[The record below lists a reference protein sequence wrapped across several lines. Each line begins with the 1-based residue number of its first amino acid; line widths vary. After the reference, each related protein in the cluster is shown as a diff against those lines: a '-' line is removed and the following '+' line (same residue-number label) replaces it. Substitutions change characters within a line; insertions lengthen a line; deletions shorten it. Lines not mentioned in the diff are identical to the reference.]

1 MHPVTWPIVT
11 ELTRGRPRLVSGT
24 LQINAAA
31 TDQVQPLRLHC
42 VRDDYGWDAIRYEVR
57 DGRIICDHT
66 VMFPYLTDVRPGDG
80 GLLVVPGSH
89 KSMFERPA
97 EMFNNGV
104 VETLDQL
111 PPGVENIT
119 PRAGD
124 MLVMNELVTHGALPW
139 TPRDRQRMILVLRYM
154 PQYSRAPE
162 IPEAV
167 QRRLTRETLELTSHA
182 GYQDVKEIARGSEA
196 AVIYPRSKIA
206 EYAARRP
213 IFAKHRRV
221 VVVRV
226 FVKKTRRTPRRET
239 EVALRRAGD
248 VSK

>member
-1 MHPVTWPIVT
+1 M
-11 ELTRGRPRLVSGT
+11 
-24 LQINAAA
+24 
-31 TDQVQPLRLHC
+31 
-42 VRDDYGWDAIRYEVR
+42 
-57 DGRIICDHT
+57 
-66 VMFPYLTDVRPGDG
+66 
-80 GLLVVPGSH
+80 VPGSL
-89 KSMFERPA
+89 KSVFERPA

-104 VETLDQL
+104 VEILEQL

-124 MLVMNELVTHGALPW
+124 MVVMNELVIHGALPW

-196 AVIYPRSKIA
+196 AVIYPPRSKIA

-226 FVKKTRRTPRRET
+226 FVEKTRRRPWREI
-239 EVALRRAGD
+239 EVARRRAGE

>member
-1 MHPVTWPIVT
+1 M
-11 ELTRGRPRLVSGT
+11 
-24 LQINAAA
+24 
-31 TDQVQPLRLHC
+31 QPLRLHS

-57 DGRIICDHT
+57 DGRIFCDHT
-66 VMFPYLTDVRPGDG
+66 VVFPYLTDVHPGDG
-80 GLLVVPGSH
+80 GLSVVPGSH

-104 VETLDQL
+104 VETLEQL

-124 MLVMNELVTHGALPW
+124 MVVMNELVTHGALPW

-167 QRRLTRETLELTSHA
+167 QRRLNRETLELTSHA

-196 AVIYPRSKIA
+196 AVI
-206 EYAARRP
+206 
-213 IFAKHRRV
+213 
-221 VVVRV
+221 
-226 FVKKTRRTPRRET
+226 
-239 EVALRRAGD
+239 
-248 VSK
+248 